1 MILETGDWDD
11 ENMGSPVMGLLAAHS
26 HTRYPELSGHTMTV
40 PILLS
45 LRMVQQLFGEVV
57 QSRRR
62 PLLGPSLG

>member
-40 PILLS
+40 PILIS
-45 LRMVQQLFGEVV
+45 LRVVQQLSGVV
-57 QSRRR
+57 QSR
-62 PLLGPSLG
+62 PSPG